1 MQLLKFDWNPITGI
15 DIVGNFKLHFY
26 SLMWVVAFILG
37 WYIMKRI
44 FTKEKVSIDY
54 LDPLFIYTVLATML
68 GARLGHVLFYQSELI
83 SQDFFSIF
91 LPFKFKGGFEFTG
104 FQGLASHGAAIGII
118 VGMYLYRKKYKYK
131 SLLWILDRIVI
142 TVASGAVFIRI
153 GNFINSEIIGNVV
166 KNQDFPLGVR
176 FVQNYYGAINQ
187 RRDITQETG
196 IRNVKKAYA
205 AVTENPKFQNL
216 LDAVP
221 YRHPSQLYESFC
233 YIFVF
238 LILWYFYAKTPKKDQ
253 SGFLFGL
260 FLVLLWTIRFFIEFT
275 KEPQGE
281 EYINWAGLN
290 TGQWLSIPFVIIGL
304 YFMFVYKPK
313 TTNA

>member
-1 MQLLKFDWNPITGI
+1 MQLLKLDWNPITGI

-26 SLMWVVAFILG
+26 SLMWVIAFIFG

-44 FTKEKVSIDY
+44 FTKEKVSLEY

-83 SQDFFSIF
+83 SEDFFSIF
-91 LPFKFKGGFEFTG
+91 LPFRFKGGFEFTG

-118 VGMYLYRKKYKYK
+118 IGMYLYRKKYNYK
-131 SLLWILDRIVI
+131 SLLWILDRVVI
-142 TVASGAVFIRI
+142 SVASGAVFIRI
-153 GNFINSEIIGNVV
+153 GNFINSEIIGKVT
-166 KNQDFPLGVR
+166 DSAFGVR
-176 FVQNYYGAINQ
+176 FIQDQYYKSEIVQ
-187 RRDITQETG
+187 RTG
-196 IRNVKKAYA
+196 IKDVQKAYNS
-205 AVTENPKFQNL
+205 VTENPQFANL

-221 YRHPSQLYESFC
+221 YRHPAQLYESFS

-238 LILWYFYAKTPKKDQ
+238 LILWYFYSKTKKSEQ
-253 SGFLFGL
+253 TGFLFGL
-260 FLVLLWTIRFFIEFT
+260 FLVLLWTIRLFVEFV

-281 EYINWAGLN
+281 EYINWFGLN
-290 TGQWLSIPFVIIGL
+290 TGQWLSIPFIIIGF

-313 TTNA
+313 TNAT

>member
-15 DIVGNFKLHFY
+15 DIIGNFKLHFY
-26 SLMWVVAFILG
+26 SLMWVIAFVIG

-44 FTKEKVSIDY
+44 FTKEKVSLDY

-83 SQDFFSIF
+83 SEDFFSIF

-118 VGMYLYRKKYKYK
+118 IGIYLYRRKYNYK
-131 SLLWILDRIVI
+131 SLLWILDRVVI

-153 GNFINSEIIGNVV
+153 GNFINSEIIGKITDSN
-166 KNQDFPLGVR
+166 FGVR
-176 FVQNYYGAINQ
+176 FIQDQYYKSEIIQ
-187 RRDITQETG
+187 RTG
-196 IRNVKKAYA
+196 IRDVQKAYA
-205 AVTENPKFQNL
+205 AVTDNPQFSEL
-216 LDAVP
+216 LEKVP

-238 LILWYFYAKTPKKDQ
+238 LILFYFYSKTDKKNQ
-253 SGFLFGL
+253 QGFLFGL
-260 FLVLLWTIRFFIEFT
+260 FLILLWTVRFFIEFT

-281 EYINWAGLN
+281 EYINWFGLN
-290 TGQWLSIPFVIIGL
+290 TGQWLSIPFVLIGL

-313 TTNA
+313 SAVK

>member
-1 MQLLKFDWNPITGI
+1 MHVLKFDWNPITGI

-26 SLMWVVAFILG
+26 SLMWVVAFVIG

-44 FTKEKVSIDY
+44 FTKEKVSLDY

-83 SQDFFSIF
+83 SEDFFSIF

-118 VGMYLYRKKYKYK
+118 VGMYLYRRKYNYK
-131 SLLWILDRIVI
+131 SLLWILDRVVI

-153 GNFINSEIIGNVV
+153 GNFINSEIIGKITDSN
-166 KNQDFPLGVR
+166 LGVR
-176 FVQNYYGAINQ
+176 FIQDYYYKSQ
-187 RRDITQETG
+187 ITQLTG
-196 IRNVKKAYA
+196 IKDVKKAYA
-205 AVTENPKFQNL
+205 AVTENPQFAEL
-216 LDAVP
+216 LEKVP
-221 YRHPSQLYESFC
+221 YRHPAQLYESFS

-238 LILWYFYAKTPKKDQ
+238 LILWYFYSKTDKKNQ

-260 FLVLLWTIRFFIEFT
+260 FLILLWTIRFFVEFT

-281 EYINWAGLN
+281 EYINWFGLN
-290 TGQWLSIPFVIIGL
+290 TGQWLSIPFVLIGL

-313 TTNA
+313 SVVK

>member
-1 MQLLKFDWNPITGI
+1 MQVLKFDWNPITGI
-15 DIVGNFKLHFY
+15 DIFGNFKLHFY
-26 SLMWVVAFILG
+26 SLMWVIAFILG

-44 FTKEKVSIDY
+44 FTKEKIAIEY

-68 GARLGHVLFYQSELI
+68 GARLGHVIFYQSELI
-83 SQDFFSIF
+83 TEDFFSIF

-118 VGMYLYRKKYKYK
+118 IGMYLYRKKYKYK
-131 SLLWILDRIVI
+131 SILWILDRIVI
-142 TVASGAVFIRI
+142 SVASGAVFIRI
-153 GNFINSEIIGNVV
+153 GNFINSEIIG
-166 KNQDFPLGVR
+166 KESGDSPLGVR
-176 FVQNYYGAINQ
+176 FIQDQYYKSEIIQ
-187 RRDITQETG
+187 RTG
-196 IRNVKKAYA
+196 IKDVQKAYN
-205 AVTENPKFQNL
+205 AVTDNPQFQNL

-238 LILWYFYAKTPKKDQ
+238 LILWYFYSKTPKKDQ

-281 EYINWAGLN
+281 EYINWFSLN
-290 TGQWLSIPFVIIGL
+290 TGQWLSIPFVLIGL
-304 YFMFVYKPK
+304 YFMFIFKPK
-313 TTNA
+313 SKVK